1 MEALMDDSNARLI
14 NALLEARQRH
24 CFPPDVRRAA
34 PEFVAQVLGLLF
46 PHFSERLEC
55 TAAAVRRDVT
65 TVEASLHR
73 IREVLAPLYPDIN
86 PAIPS
91 RFMERLPELYEWL
104 RQDAQAI
111 FEADPA
117 ARNVDEVILTYPG
130 FYAIAIY
137 RVANAL
143 HTLGFPL
150 LPRLL
155 TEYAHQ
161 RTGVDI
167 HPGATIGRR
176 FVIDHGTGVVI
187 GETTLIGNDVNLYQG
202 VTLGALMVEKALADK
217 KRHPTIEDGVVV
229 YANATILGG
238 ETVVGRGSIIAG
250 NAWLTQSVPP
260 QSVVTRRSEVRPR
273 GADGTLYALEFHI

>member
-1 MEALMDDSNARLI
+1 MDEPNGRLI
-14 NALLEARQRH
+14 QTLIEARRHH
-24 CFPPDVRRAA
+24 CFPPDVRAAA
-34 PEFVAQVLGLLF
+34 PELIEKVLALLF
-46 PHFSERLEC
+46 PHFAERMDCSSVGIRSEV
-55 TAAAVRRDVT
+55 AV
-65 TVEASLHR
+65 VEAVLTR
-73 IREVLAPLYPDIN
+73 ALETLAPRYPGLKPDV
-86 PAIPS
+86 PQ
-91 RFMERLPELYEWL
+91 RFMEQLPELYAWL
-104 RQDAQAI
+104 RQDAEAI
-111 FEADPA
+111 NEADPA

-137 RVANAL
+137 RIAHAL
-143 HTLGFPL
+143 HRLGLPL

-155 TEYAHQ
+155 TELAHQ

-187 GETTLIGNDVNLYQG
+187 GETTLIGTGVKIYQG
-202 VTLGALMVEKALADK
+202 VTLGALQVQKDLADK

-238 ETVVGRGSIIAG
+238 DTVVGRGSIIAG

-260 QSVVTRRSEVRPR
+260 QSVVTRKSEVRHRSPDVSL
-273 GADGTLYALEFHI
+273 GELEFHI

>member
-1 MEALMDDSNARLI
+1 MDDPNARLV
-14 NALLEARQRH
+14 ATLLEARQRH
-24 CFPPDVRRAA
+24 CFPPDVRKAA

-46 PHFSERLEC
+46 PHFAERLEC
-55 TAAAVRRDVT
+55 NAAAVRRDVT
-65 TVEASLHR
+65 AVEANLQR
-73 IREVLAPLYPDIN
+73 IQGLLAPHYPSTDAGLSTHFMAGLPDIY
-86 PAIPS
+86 A
-91 RFMERLPELYEWL
+91 WL
-104 RQDAQAI
+104 QQDAQAI

-117 ARNVDEVILTYPG
+117 ARSVDEVVLTYPG

-137 RVANAL
+137 RVAHSL
-143 HTLGFPL
+143 HQLGFPL

-187 GETTLIGNDVNLYQG
+187 GETTMLGDNVKLYQG

-217 KRHPTIEDGVVV
+217 KRHPTIEDDVVV

-238 ETVVGRGSIIAG
+238 ATVVGRGSIIAG

-260 QSVVTRRSEVRPR
+260 QSVVTRRSEVRAR
-273 GADGTLYALEFHI
+273 HGDEGLDVLDYQI